1 MVAVW
6 SIHAFAQTA
15 KPDPRE
21 EGHFKQVSRILLN
34 SKDRQAETL
43 YLLSKFQQGYQK
55 HDEALRLAEAAV
67 KANPNKAAYHLQL
80 ASVLSDD
87 ISHAGFFKKMSL
99 AKRVRSE
106 LETAVKL
113 EPRNIDCLFGMMRYY
128 EQAPRIAGGGRGKAR
143 HVVDEIGRLD
153 ASMGYLA
160 KAELARQQ
168 KQTDKLEGLYLN
180 AVRANPKNFMALIS
194 LAGFYASDGE
204 KKYELAEKYA
214 LEAVGVDRTRIAPY
228 LVSSGQVAA
237 SQNHWVE
244 FARLLAQVQKSNHG
258 DLNPFYQAGRTL
270 YELNEEWSRAETY
283 LLRYLPQDPEE
294 PTPPPGVTH

>member
-15 KPDPRE
+15 KPDPGE

-67 KANPNKAAYHLQL
+67 RANPNKAAYHLQL

-87 ISHAGFFKKMSL
+87 ISHASFFKKMSL

-113 EPRNIDCLFGMMRYY
+113 EPRNTDCLFGLMKYY
-128 EQAPRIAGGGRGKAR
+128 EQAPGIAGGGRDKAR
-143 HVVDEIGRLD
+143 HLADEIGRID

-160 KAELARQQ
+160 QAELARQQ
-168 KQTDKLEGLYLN
+168 KQTDKLEDLYLN
-180 AVRANPKNFMALIS
+180 AVRANPKNFVALIS

-228 LVSSGQVAA
+228 LVSAAQVAA
-237 SQNHWVE
+237 FRNHWGE
-244 FARLLAQVQKSNHG
+244 LATILSQAEKSNNV
-258 DLNPFYQAGRTL
+258 DLNPFYLAGRTL
-270 YELNEEWSRAETY
+270 YQLNEEWSQAETY
-283 LLRYLPQDPEE
+283 LRKYLPQDPE
-294 PTPPPGVTH
+294 PTPPPALTH